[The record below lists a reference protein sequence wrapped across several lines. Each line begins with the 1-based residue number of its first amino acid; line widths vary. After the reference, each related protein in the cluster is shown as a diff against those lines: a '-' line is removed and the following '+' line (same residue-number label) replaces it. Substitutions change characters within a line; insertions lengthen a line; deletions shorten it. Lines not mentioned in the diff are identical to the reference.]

1 MVKIEGKL
9 AKYLQDEFKR
19 LAPNGWEC
27 HSEAALLSPDLEKFL
42 GYEPR
47 VDVLLQRTNSSQKF
61 WIEFE
66 IS

>member
-1 MVKIEGKL
+1 MARIEGKL

-27 HSEAALLSPDLEKFL
+27 HSEVALLSPDLEKFL

-47 VDVLLQRTNSSQKF
+47 VDVLSRFSR
-61 WIEFE
+61 
-66 IS
+66 